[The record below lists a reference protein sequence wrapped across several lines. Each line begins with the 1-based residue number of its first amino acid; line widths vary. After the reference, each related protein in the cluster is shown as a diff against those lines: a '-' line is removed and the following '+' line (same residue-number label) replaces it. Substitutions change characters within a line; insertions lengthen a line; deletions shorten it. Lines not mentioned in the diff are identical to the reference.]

1 MSEVSAVSEA
11 KSVRQKS
18 IPASDLILDPRKAM
32 DADPRR
38 GRAIKLVERFALWS
52 GAASLLPIPFAD
64 LAAIGGLQLQMVR
77 RISQIYD
84 IPFSENRGKALVSS
98 LAGVMVSASGAIG
111 AASML
116 KGLPILG
123 TAVSA
128 ITMPS
133 LSMASTYVIG
143 MAFIQHFASGG
154 TLLNFEPP
162 DYREFIKAQNDLWNA
177 RAGGRPS
184 SKSAEPAGRV

>member
-1 MSEVSAVSEA
+1 
-11 KSVRQKS
+11 
-18 IPASDLILDPRKAM
+18 M